1 MPSPREVSQAMQRF
15 SNNTLQI
22 LQQSGSDSTGRSKLE
37 VEYRK
42 RVTADEFDRAVRVL
56 RNRAGT
62 GCPNVRNDI
71 VVSLTQ
77 PQQFQRCATRVAFC
91 NNTNVTIDKKT
102 EVLRVPICQG
112 CNAVACWEEAL
123 LPSDSQFKDLVKDAK
138 EVLTALHAHR
148 TASFCK
154 QAVVLQLPGQTST
167 AVSAP
172 SLCQSASGVSV
183 LCSPSSQDHATTLT
197 ALTWSVLK
205 RPLHSKASKNTL
217 QLASLPA
224 FVNEKHFGFGAWVV
238 EVPKAYVA
246 KYQDSDP
253 TQDVCS
259 LVRSRSRITFQ
270 VKTDTAQ
277 TLNVDCTVTN
287 GSDYSLEVEFDS
299 HDFDSLDF
307 KSLNMCSK
315 NRFVL
320 PEFLQVL
327 LFGYSFTNQGNQLPA
342 QASCVSK
349 LTKLSRL
356 SRASLRAVEV
366 VVGASSCKRSNQ
378 EAEELGKELQGLV
391 TSLTKFSEKQDSP
404 SKQHTS
410 SIFDGV
416 DSFCLKLFQRT
427 KASLAVFTASK
438 SFDIKL
444 ESHQHAVKVHHQLE
458 EFCAIET
465 QGVLPDDEDF

>member
-77 PQQFQRCATRVAFC
+77 PQQAFQRCATRVAFC
-91 NNTNVTIDKKT
+91 NNTDVTIDKKT
-102 EVLRVPICQG
+102 EVLRMPICQG
-112 CNAVACWEEAL
+112 CNAVACWEEAV

-154 QAVVLQLPGQTST
+154 QAVVLQLPEQTS
-167 AVSAP
+167 AAASAP
-172 SLCQSASGVSV
+172 SLCQSAFDASGASGASGVSV
-183 LCSPSSQDHATTLT
+183 LCSPSSQDHVTTLT

-205 RPLHSKASKNTL
+205 RSLHSKASKNTL

-246 KYQDSDP
+246 KYQDTDP

-287 GSDYSLEVEFDS
+287 GSDYSLEVEFDGR
-299 HDFDSLDF
+299 DFDSLEF

-327 LFGYSFTNQGNQLPA
+327 LFGHSFIKQG
-342 QASCVSK
+342 S
-349 LTKLSRL
+349 
-356 SRASLRAVEV
+356 
-366 VVGASSCKRSNQ
+366 
-378 EAEELGKELQGLV
+378 
-391 TSLTKFSEKQDSP
+391 
-404 SKQHTS
+404 
-410 SIFDGV
+410 
-416 DSFCLKLFQRT
+416 
-427 KASLAVFTASK
+427 
-438 SFDIKL
+438 
-444 ESHQHAVKVHHQLE
+444 
-458 EFCAIET
+458 
-465 QGVLPDDEDF
+465 